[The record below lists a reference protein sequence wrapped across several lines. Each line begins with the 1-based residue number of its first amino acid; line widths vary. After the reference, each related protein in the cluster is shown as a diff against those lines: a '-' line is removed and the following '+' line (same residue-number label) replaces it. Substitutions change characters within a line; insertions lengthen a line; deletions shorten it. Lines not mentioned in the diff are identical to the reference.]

1 MKPFGIFRHAV
12 VQESSAEIAITDVTP
27 TAFKA
32 MLLFI
37 YRGVAALHTL
47 QGAWQLWY
55 AAKKYML
62 DSLEEKCRK
71 VRGFYIFGTV
81 CCFFFHFSNVALLH
95 IDEPFVLSAH
105 VDTICLPTLD
115 DLRDSYWGE
124 GCVATGWGKDSFG
137 ERKTVKLSRDANLT
151 RESLKQVPRAST
163 RW

>member
-1 MKPFGIFRHAV
+1 MTVRDSTIDPSPSPPSDLPWTDLVSDIFLGEGDDGDDLCDVTFV
-12 VQESSAEIAITDVTP
+12 VQAEEEEEQEVRYKVGITQPLIKKAKDHKKWFFQAHKLLLSLRSPVFRAMFFGSLKESSAEIAITDVTP

-71 VRGFYIFGTV
+71 V
-81 CCFFFHFSNVALLH
+81 
-95 IDEPFVLSAH
+95 
-105 VDTICLPTLD
+105 
-115 DLRDSYWGE
+115 
-124 GCVATGWGKDSFG
+124 
-137 ERKTVKLSRDANLT
+137 
-151 RESLKQVPRAST
+151 
-163 RW
+163 